1 MKPSNSGLQNFVK
14 KNKSRLQNLQ
24 LLLMVALPILLYFAA
39 NANYTIIIIGL
50 LALMALVMLA
60 AVIVN

>member
-1 MKPSNSGLQNFVK
+1 MKPSNSGPQNFVK

-39 NANYTIIIIGL
+39 NANYTIMIIGL
-50 LALMALVMLA
+50 LVLMALVMLA